1 MYGPGVYNRPV
12 THSLIDIGAN
22 LTHDSFDADREAV
35 IGRAQANGVTTM
47 VVTGASETGSL
58 EALELA
64 RSWPG
69 TLYATAGVHPHHAKE
84 VTADTLSVLR
94 GCAETPET
102 LAVGEAGLDFFR
114 DLSPR
119 DVQERVFAEQL
130 ELGAQL
136 QLPVFMHLRD
146 AHDRFLAIVKE
157 HRDEMLRGVV
167 HCFTGTQQELHDF
180 LDLDL
185 HIGITGWICDERRG
199 HHLREFVG
207 EIPDN
212 RLMIETDAPYLLPR
226 DLPKDFVPQPT
237 GRRNEPA
244 ILPHVLMVVA
254 AAKAKAADEV
264 AAETTATAREFFSIP
279 K

>member
-1 MYGPGVYNRPV
+1 MSELVD
-12 THSLIDIGAN
+12 TGAN

-35 IGRAQANGVTTM
+35 IERARVNGVRTM
-47 VVTGASETGSL
+47 IVTGASETGSL

-64 RSWPG
+64 RAWPG

-84 VTADTLSVLR
+84 VSADTLAVLR
-94 GCAETPET
+94 ECAEAPET

-146 AHDRFLAIVKE
+146 AHERFLAIIKE
-157 HRDEMLRGVV
+157 HRDQMLRGVV
-167 HCFTGTQQELHDF
+167 HCFTGTREELHDF

-185 HIGITGWICDERRG
+185 YIGITGWICDERRG

-212 RLMIETDAPYLLPR
+212 RLMIETDAPYLMPR

-244 ILPHVLMVVA
+244 ILPHVLSAVA
-254 AAKAKAADEV
+254 EAKGKPADEV
-264 AAETTATAREFFSIP
+264 AVNTTATAREFFAIP
-279 K
+279 D